1 MASEVSSVSIETKL
15 IKQLL
20 HRLSLAVETFPRFFV
35 VRVKLFDVD
44 QQRTEPTFLK

>member
-20 HRLSLAVETFPRFFV
+20 HRLSLAVETFPRPIV
-35 VRVKLFDVD
+35 AWIVLLDVD
-44 QQRTEPTFLK
+44 EH